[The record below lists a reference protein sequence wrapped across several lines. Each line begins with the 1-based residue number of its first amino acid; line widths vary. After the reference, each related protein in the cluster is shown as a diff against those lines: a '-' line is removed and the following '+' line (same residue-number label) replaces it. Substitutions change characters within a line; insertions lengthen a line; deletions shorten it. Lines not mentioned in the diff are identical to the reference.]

1 MELNLSNKS
10 NYRKKINVEDLNEYF
25 NTYTELLSQML
36 LHISSKVVI
45 QNQEYHKYVITQGI
59 NTFFHIF
66 SQLLLFT
73 KNIELTILYIEKA
86 ICYYVE
92 FISQIS
98 DENHS
103 YLKLNCKDAILFVY
117 KKTIFNINHE
127 YRKTFDIN
135 QYERDILS
143 TFNSLLL
150 EYNNLL
156 IQIIQNNQSILH
168 DGNSLELLGF
178 LVTQVKKIQNNIYD
192 DNNISIKDILNEYS
206 LLNRITFE
214 LLNKEESL
222 VRIFHILVLIIK
234 KQCNRKLHEDKIVEK
249 LCSMSYETLS
259 SISPLRIVNRIIQ

>member
-1 MELNLSNKS
+1 MEMNLANKS
-10 NYRKKINVEDLNEYF
+10 NYRKKINVDELNDYF

-36 LHISSKVVI
+36 LHISSKVFI

-73 KNIELTILYIEKA
+73 KNIELTVTHIEKA

-117 KKTIFNINHE
+117 KKTIFNINNE
-127 YRKTFDIN
+127 YRKTFDID
-135 QYERDILS
+135 EDESDILD

-156 IQIIQNNQSILH
+156 IQVIQNNQSVIH
-168 DGNSLELLGF
+168 DGNSLDVLGF
-178 LVTQVKKIQNNIYD
+178 LVTQVKKIQNNIFD
-192 DNNISIKDILNEYS
+192 DNTSVSEVLNEYS
-206 LLNRITFE
+206 LLNRVAYE
-214 LLNKEESL
+214 LLKKDESL
-222 VRIFHILVLIIK
+222 VRIFSVLLLIVK
-234 KQCNRKLHEDKIVEK
+234 KQSGRKLSEDKIIDK
-249 LCSMSYETLS
+249 LESMSYDTLS
-259 SISPLRIVNRIIQ
+259 SNTPLRIVNRIIQ